1 MTTTAIGSPKNGDP
15 EPRLIQQAR
24 AGDRRAFDDLVR
36 RHQDRIFNV
45 CFWYLNDYQ
54 EADDAAQEVFIK
66 LFQSLKTFRGESS
79 LATWLYRITMNT
91 CKNKSK
97 SADFRFRR
105 RSRSIDQQ
113 ENGQRNPEI
122 PDHAPNPGQQ
132 LDSRETVRMVQKAI
146 HSLTEK
152 KRTVILLRDI
162 EGCAY
167 EEIAAITGLK
177 LGTVRSALARAR
189 AEVKQKLIQVGG
201 HALQT
206 E

>member
-1 MTTTAIGSPKNGDP
+1 MRVSGDP
-15 EPRLIQQAR
+15 DALLIKQVHG
-24 AGDRRAFDDLVR
+24 GDRGAFEELVR
-36 RHQDRIFNV
+36 RHRDRIFNL
-45 CFWYLNDYQ
+45 CFWYLNDHQ

-91 CKNKSK
+91 CKNKTK

-113 ENGQRNPEI
+113 ENGQRSPEI

-146 HSLTEK
+146 HSLAEK
-152 KRTVILLRDI
+152 RRTVILLRDI

-177 LGTVRSALARAR
+177 LGTVRSTLARAR
-189 AEVKQKLIQVGG
+189 EEVKQKLIQVGA